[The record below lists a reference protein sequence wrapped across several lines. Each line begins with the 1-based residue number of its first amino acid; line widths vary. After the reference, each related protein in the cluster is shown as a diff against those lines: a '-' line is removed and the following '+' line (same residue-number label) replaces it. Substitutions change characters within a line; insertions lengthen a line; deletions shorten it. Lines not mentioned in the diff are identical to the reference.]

1 MDFSTSP
8 IPPVAQAAELLD
20 GSSLDVA
27 TEKLA
32 QLRALLPDAFS
43 EGKLDVDKLRLVL
56 GEAVHTGEERYGLN
70 WPGKAEAYKEIQKR
84 TTATLAPDRAGS
96 VEFDTSENV
105 FIEGENLEVLRVLQ
119 KSYFGQVKMIFI
131 DPPYNTGNDSF
142 VYPDDYSERQAAY
155 KKRAGITDNAGNLNK
170 SDLWRTNT
178 RENGQYHSVWLGMMM
193 PRLYLSRNLLRE
205 DGVIFVS
212 IDDNEVTNL
221 RHLLDEIYGEEN
233 FVASIIWQKKY
244 SPQNDAKWF
253 SAMHDYVLVYAKN
266 KELWRPYLLERTE
279 EMNARYTNPD
289 NDPRGPWKSGD
300 FLVKTYSA
308 DYDYPITT
316 PSGRVVSPPS
326 GSCWRTSR
334 TNFQKLVDDN
344 RISFGKDGS
353 NIPSVKRFLSE
364 VKQGVTP
371 STLWLRTEV
380 GDNQEATK
388 EVRDLFNGL
397 PFDTPKPT
405 RLLKR
410 MLDLGTRPDEQHLV
424 LDFFAG
430 SATTAHA
437 VMAKNLEDG
446 GNRKFI
452 CIQLPEA
459 VDEISGA
466 AKLGYTNIADVSKA
480 RIQKAAAALQSAAA
494 KSVLHPAG
502 AGKGLGF
509 RSYRLVDT
517 NFKVWQPRY
526 ESKEALL
533 KQLELFTDS
542 LQHEHPDE
550 EALLTELYLKAGK
563 PLTSKPSIIHS
574 RPNVYQLDASL
585 CLAFGPLTSEALE
598 LLTKAKPKELLVLS
612 RDYNTPSGDAA
623 LSNIRLDLREAGIA
637 LSIL

>member
-1 MDFSTSP
+1 MNFSA
-8 IPPVAQAAELLD
+8 PPLPNTQTTEPLD
-20 GSSLDVA
+20 GSSLDVTA
-27 TEKLA
+27 EKLA
-32 QLRALLPDAFS
+32 QLRQLLPDVFAA
-43 EGKLDVDKLRLVL
+43 GKLDVHKLQLAL

-84 TTATLAPDRAGS
+84 TTATLTPDRAGS
-96 VEFDTSENV
+96 VAFDTAEHV

-142 VYPDDYSERQAAY
+142 VYPDDYSEQQAAY
-155 KKRAGITDNAGNLNK
+155 QKRAGITDATGRLNK

-266 KELWRPYLLERTE
+266 KELWRPYLLERTA

-326 GSCWRTSR
+326 GSCWRTSK
-334 TNFQKLVDDN
+334 TNFQKLVADN

-353 NIPSVKRFLSE
+353 NIPAVKRFLSE

-388 EVRDLFNGL
+388 EVRDLFDGL

-410 MLDLGTRPDEQHLV
+410 MLDLGTRPDEHHLV

-459 VDEISGA
+459 VDQHSGA

-480 RIQKAAAALQSAAA
+480 RIRKAAAALQNAAT
-494 KSVLHPAG
+494 KSGAPQLVAGPA
-502 AGKGLGF
+502 LGF
-509 RSYRLVDT
+509 RSYRLIET
-517 NFKVWQPRY
+517 NFRIWQAQP
-526 ESKEALL
+526 EGKAALL
-533 KQLELFTDS
+533 AQLELFTDS
-542 LQHEHPDE
+542 LQKEQVDA
-550 EALLTELYLKAGK
+550 EALLTEICLKAGK
-563 PLTSKPSIIHS
+563 PLTTTPSKIHTH
-574 RPNVYQLDASL
+574 PDVYRIDASL
-585 CLAFGPLTSEALE
+585 YLAIGVLSSEVLASVVA
-598 LLTKAKPKELLVLS
+598 AKPKELLILG
-612 RDYNTPSGDAA
+612 RDYNTASGDVA
-623 LSNIRLDLREAGIA
+623 LSNIRLELREAGIA

>member
-1 MDFSTSP
+1 MDFSASST
-8 IPPVAQAAELLD
+8 PPATQATEQLD

-27 TEKLA
+27 AEKLA

-43 EGKLDVDKLRLVL
+43 EGKLDVDKLRLTL

-96 VEFDTSENV
+96 VEFDASENV

-155 KKRAGITDNAGNLNK
+155 KKRAGITDNAGHLNK

-344 RISFGKDGS
+344 RISFGKDGG
-353 NIPSVKRFLSE
+353 NIPAIKRFLSE

-371 STLWLRTEV
+371 STLWLRAEV

-459 VDEISGA
+459 VDKNSGA

-480 RIQKAAAALQSAAA
+480 RIQKAAAALQNAAA
-494 KSVLHPAG
+494 KSVLHQTS

-517 NFKVWQPRY
+517 NFKVWQPHY

-533 KQLELFTDS
+533 QQLALFTDS
-542 LQHEHPDE
+542 LQHEQQDE
-550 EALLTELYLKAGK
+550 EALLTEICLKAGK
-563 PLTSKPSIIHS
+563 PLTSKPSKIHS
-574 RPNVYQLDASL
+574 NPHVYQIDASL
-585 CLAFGPLTSEALE
+585 CLAMGALTPDALKLITEAQ
-598 LLTKAKPKELLVLS
+598 PKELLVLG

-623 LSNIRLDLREAGIA
+623 LSNIRLELREAGIA

>member
-1 MDFSTSP
+1 M
-8 IPPVAQAAELLD
+8 
-20 GSSLDVA
+20 
-27 TEKLA
+27 
-32 QLRALLPDAFS
+32 
-43 EGKLDVDKLRLVL
+43 
-56 GEAVHTGEERYGLN
+56 
-70 WPGKAEAYKEIQKR
+70 
-84 TTATLAPDRAGS
+84 
-96 VEFDTSENV
+96 EFDTSENV

-142 VYPDDYSERQAAY
+142 VYPDDYSEQQAAY
-155 KKRAGITDNAGNLNK
+155 KKRAGITDNAGRLNK

-193 PRLYLSRNLLRE
+193 PRLYLSRNLLRD
-205 DGVIFVS
+205 DGVIFIS

-289 NDPRGPWKSGD
+289 NDPRGLWKSGD

-353 NIPSVKRFLSE
+353 NIPAIKRFLSE

-371 STLWLRTEV
+371 STLWLRAEV

-437 VMAKNLEDG
+437 VMAKNLEDS

-459 VDEISGA
+459 VDKNSGA

-480 RIQKAAAALQSAAA
+480 RIEKAAAALQNAAA
-494 KSVLHPAG
+494 KSVLHQAS

-533 KQLELFTDS
+533 QQLELFTDS
-542 LQHEHPDE
+542 LQHEQLDDE
-550 EALLTELYLKAGK
+550 TLLTEICLKAGK
-563 PLTSKPSIIHS
+563 PLTIKPSKIYSEPHI
-574 RPNVYQLDASL
+574 YQIDSSL
-585 CLAFGPLTSEALE
+585 CLATGTLTSDALGVISGV
-598 LLTKAKPKELLVLS
+598 KPKELLVLG
-612 RDYNTPSGDAA
+612 RDYNTASGDAT
-623 LSNIRLDLREAGIA
+623 LSNIRLELREAGIA